1 MKIFLGFV
9 LGIVAVV
16 LGAVAFI
23 YSGIYD
29 IAATTPHN
37 PAVRWALHTTMHNSV
52 AARAEDIAAPQ
63 GFDENQVR
71 KGLEHFS
78 ETCVMCHGA
87 PGVEPSVVG
96 QGLRPEPPD
105 LAEAAKKWAP
115 AELFW
120 IVNNGIK
127 MTGMPAFGPAH
138 TDEDLWAIVAFL
150 GRLPTL
156 SPEDYRALS
165 SDAQNRGTSSSS
177 PSHGH

>member
-1 MKIFLGFV
+1 VKIFLGFI
-9 LGIVAVV
+9 LGIVAVF
-16 LGAVAFI
+16 LAGIAFV

-29 IAATTPHN
+29 VGATAPHN

-52 AARAEDIAAPQ
+52 TARAEDIRPTQ
-63 GFDENQVR
+63 RFDEDQVR

-87 PGVEPSVVG
+87 PGVEPSEVG

-120 IVNNGIK
+120 IVKHGVK
-127 MTGMPAFGPAH
+127 MTGMPGFGPTHA
-138 TDEDLWAIVAFL
+138 DEDLWAVVAFL
-150 GRLPTL
+150 GRLPNM
-156 SPEDYRALS
+156 SPEGYRAMAS
-165 SDAQNRGTSSSS
+165 GASKAGAEEQQ
-177 PSHGH
+177 